1 METNQPSYYAI
12 IPADVRYDEG
22 IPANAKLLYG
32 EISALIGEDGYCF
45 ASNEYLASR
54 FKMTHEAIARLI
66 TKLEKAGH
74 ICRVIEKDESGQIMT
89 RKIYLR
95 ASVPDGQG
103 IDQKINTTQPKN
115 QGGIDQKIKDTNK
128 DILIKEKDK
137 KENPERKQRKAAEPL
152 TDEQL
157 RSLVVENISR
167 IAQPSW
173 TAADKN
179 DLFRWVMA
187 LYDPERE
194 VRKAHPI
201 RSTMSVN
208 GTFRKL
214 QLSGTDPKVMI
225 GMLCTAIEGG
235 WQGVQV
241 PKQAAAAEK
250 PPREERAYRCI

>member
-95 ASVPDGQG
+95 VSVPDGQG
-103 IDQKINTTQPKN
+103 IDQKINTPQPKN

-137 KENPERKQRKAAEPL
+137 KEKPERKQRKALEAL

-157 RSLVVENISR
+157 GELVVENIKKL
-167 IAQPSW
+167 AQPEW

-179 DLFRWVMA
+179 DLYRWVMA
-187 LYDPERE
+187 LYDPER
-194 VRKAHPI
+194 VVKKAHPM
-201 RSTMSVN
+201 RSKLSVD

-214 QLSGTDPKVMI
+214 QLSGTDPRVMI

-241 PKQAAAAEK
+241 PSKPAAAAK